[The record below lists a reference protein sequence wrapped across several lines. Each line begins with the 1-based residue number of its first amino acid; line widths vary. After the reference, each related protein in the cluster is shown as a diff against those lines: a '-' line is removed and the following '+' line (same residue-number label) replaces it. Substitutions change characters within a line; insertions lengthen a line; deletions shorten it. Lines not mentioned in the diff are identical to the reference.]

1 MNTPHQFWMAK
12 ILILLADVNVRK
24 SDFFQAKHTLQSLID
39 YYKISDDGIIREAQK
54 KLNDILE
61 LENFEEQSG
70 QEQKI
75 QQQEGKEIQ
84 DTILVPKEFQD
95 IGNENRI

>member
-1 MNTPHQFWMAK
+1 MNTPHQIWMAK
-12 ILILLADVNVRK
+12 ILILLSEVNVRK
-24 SDFFQAKHTLQSLID
+24 SDFFQAKHTLQSLMD
-39 YYKISDDGIIREAQK
+39 YYKITDDGIIEEAQK

-75 QQQEGKEIQ
+75 QQQEEKEIQ
-84 DTILVPKEFQD
+84 DTITVQKKYQST
-95 IGNENRI
+95 